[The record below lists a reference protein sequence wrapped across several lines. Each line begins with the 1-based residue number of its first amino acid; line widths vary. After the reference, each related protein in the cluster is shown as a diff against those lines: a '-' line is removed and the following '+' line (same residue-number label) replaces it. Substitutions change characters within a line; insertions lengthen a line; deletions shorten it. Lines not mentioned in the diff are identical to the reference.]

1 MVQGNFQNGDY
12 FIDAPGISQSALRA
26 IVGVWIN
33 IWIAT
38 IALCIRFIFRS
49 QVKKRITSGLGEV
62 SLWRVSPAVTSSE
75 AFELRGILARALV
88 KGDFSFVI
96 VSTFCIVTA
105 IVGAAGTVISNHAVQ
120 NNTVVRNTVVQG
132 RLVTKEHFSLGG
144 ALLQVSTRVDVLT
157 KANAPLA
164 ELFDFAPSDDSQW
177 TYEPNQW
184 NNTWKGNCSFAKH
197 EAVELVVYPTNSTEY
212 QDEIPLL
219 GNYIPSWATVDRSK
233 QGVAYS
239 GFYIDAAI
247 NGTGEWRDQVV
258 TYVFGS
264 APADVVGF
272 SEQNTNISIVNY
284 LAHHIA
290 RDDPDDGTYL
300 ETSFRSDVHTVDCQ
314 FVNSVNGTITHDQAS
329 ADGGSYTNAAGNVAN
344 VGLHSTP
351 HLRPLI
357 ISCVD
362 RCIAVLLWMPL
373 SPNFLFDSQQDKRC
387 YDTGRLTCLSKMRS
401 TRIPWQGPYPSA
413 KEWCK

>member
-1 MVQGNFQNGDY
+1 MVQGNFENGDY
-12 FIDAPGISQSALRA
+12 FIDASGISQSALRA

-49 QVKKRITSGLGEV
+49 QVKKRITSGQGEV

-75 AFELRGILARALV
+75 AFELRGILARALM

-96 VSTFCIVTA
+96 VSTFCIITA

-120 NNTVVRNTVVQG
+120 NNTVVRDAVVQG
-132 RLVTKEHFSLGG
+132 RLVTKEHSSIAG
-144 ALLQVSTRVDVLT
+144 ALVQVSTRADALT
-157 KANAPLA
+157 RANAPLD

-177 TYEPNQW
+177 TYEPSQW

-197 EAVELVVYPTNSTEY
+197 EAVDLVVYPSISTEY

-219 GNYIPSWATVDRSK
+219 GDYIPSWATVDRSK
-233 QGVAYS
+233 QGVAYA
-239 GFYIDAAI
+239 GFYTDALV
-247 NGTGEWRDQVV
+247 NGTGEYRDMVV

-264 APADVVGF
+264 APAIGHGF

-300 ETSFRSDVHTVDCQ
+300 STRFSSDVHTAECR
-314 FVNSVNGTITHDQAS
+314 FVNAVNGRITHDQAR
-329 ADGGSYTNAAGNVAN
+329 ADGGSYTNAAGNVAD
-344 VGLHSTP
+344 VGPPIPSSFAFIYNQSH
-351 HLRPLI
+351 
-357 ISCVD
+357 
-362 RCIAVLLWMPL
+362 VLLV
-373 SPNFLFDSQQDKRC
+373 DV
-387 YDTGRLTCLSKMRS
+387 
-401 TRIPWQGPYPSA
+401 
-413 KEWCK
+413 